1 MTQAPFESSGCG
13 FTERS
18 AARRQALGK
27 LLAFA
32 LTCALASFVLL
43 GIRFDSLPDQVPLT
57 RWGTVAK
64 SVPNVFRIPAINL
77 VSIALLG
84 LLARATSRSEVAT
97 GSVAV
102 LLLAAGVKS
111 ILESL
116 ELAFSWAL
124 APVLGVTVVSG
135 IVLAL
140 YLAKEF
146 WKPPRPQVSFNSLER
161 WTAVCLCAILVAL
174 QFLVPAWG

>member
-1 MTQAPFESSGCG
+1 MTPRL
-13 FTERS
+13 TLTL
-18 AARRQALGK
+18 AA
-27 LLAFA
+27 AFA
-32 LTCALASFVLL
+32 LTCALSSFIIL
-43 GIRFDSLPDQVPLT
+43 GLRFDSLPHQVPLT

-64 SVPNVFRIPAINL
+64 SVPSVFRISAINL
-77 VSIALLG
+77 VSIGLLG

-102 LLLAAGVKS
+102 LFVAAGLKS

-116 ELAFSWAL
+116 ELAFSLAL
-124 APVLGVTVVSG
+124 APVVVLAVASA

-146 WKPPRPQVSFNSLER
+146 WKPPRPQVPFNSLER
-161 WTAVCLCAILVAL
+161 WMAVCLCAILVAL
-174 QFLVPAWG
+174 QFLVPALA

>member
-1 MTQAPFESSGCG
+1 MTHR
-13 FTERS
+13 FTL
-18 AARRQALGK
+18 ALAM
-27 LLAFA
+27 AFA
-32 LTCALASFVLL
+32 LTCALSSFILL
-43 GIRFDSLPDQVPLT
+43 GLRFDSLPHQVPLT

-64 SVPNVFRIPAINL
+64 SVPSVFRIPAINL

-102 LLLAAGVKS
+102 LLLAAGLKS
-111 ILESL
+111 VLESL
-116 ELAFSWAL
+116 ELAFSLAL
-124 APVLGVTVVSG
+124 APVVVLAVASG

-146 WKPPRPQVSFNSLER
+146 WKPPRPRVPFKSMER
-161 WTAVCLCAILVAL
+161 WAAVCLCAILVAL
-174 QFLVPAWG
+174 QFLLPAFA